1 MLEEG
6 IAGAAVPHCHVGTTP
21 RFLQMHGN
29 SLHLNFCTCTM
40 DGCKLQEPTALEAL
54 ATYQRRL
61 ERMGLKAPSPCLG
74 L

>member
-6 IAGAAVPHCHVGTTP
+6 IAGAAVLHCHAGTTP
-21 RFLQMHGN
+21 RFLQVHGY
-29 SLHLNFCTCTM
+29 SSHSSTM
-40 DGCKLQEPTALEAL
+40 DGCKLQEPSALEAL

-61 ERMGLKAPSPCLG
+61 ERMELTAPSPCLG